1 VRVTYRR
8 RSGFQARKM
17 RFWDDK
23 RVPGKKKLQLHVIS
37 SFNHRQNYRKKI
49 QNLGIL
55 EVFGGHE
62 IITMITYETMFG

>member
-1 VRVTYRR
+1 MRVTYRR

-23 RVPGKKKLQLHVIS
+23 RVPGKKNS
-37 SFNHRQNYRKKI
+37 SFISFHHSTTDKITGKKI

>member
-23 RVPGKKKLQLHVIS
+23 RVPGKNNCSFISFHHSTTDKITGKK
-37 SFNHRQNYRKKI
+37 FK
-49 QNLGIL
+49 IL
-55 EVFGGHE
+55 ESWKYLE
-62 IITMITYETMFG
+62 DMKSLQ

>member
-1 VRVTYRR
+1 
-8 RSGFQARKM
+8 M
-17 RFWDDK
+17 
-23 RVPGKKKLQLHVIS
+23 
-37 SFNHRQNYRKKI
+37 KKI